1 MKRLLISSRSFGAIA
16 TTGLD
21 ILKRSGFEIL
31 RIPPEQR
38 PLIADKLRQ
47 IVTREDPHVIL
58 CGAEPLDRD
67 LMARAKSL
75 ELIMKHGVGVDNI
88 DIEAA
93 TQRGILVAN
102 APGTNTEAVA
112 DLAVALMLVL
122 VRGICKA
129 SSSTKKGS
137 WDRFIGHEIGEL
149 TVGVV
154 GTGRI
159 GSRVIEKLQGF
170 APRIVAFDVVAGD
183 RLMEQFHVKYVSLDE
198 LLALSDIV
206 TLHAPLMDQTRMMIG
221 DRELKLMKKDA
232 YLVNVARGELVD
244 EAALYRQL
252 ACGALAG
259 AALDVFATE
268 PPQDSPLLSLD
279 NVLATPH
286 IAAYTFESMDRMGRA
301 CAETIVDVMA
311 GKAHENV
318 LNPQVEKKR

>member
-1 MKRLLISSRSFGAIA
+1 MAK
-16 TTGLD
+16 
-21 ILKRSGFEIL
+21 
-31 RIPPEQR
+31 
-38 PLIADKLRQ
+38 
-47 IVTREDPHVIL
+47 
-58 CGAEPLDRD
+58 AE
-67 LMARAKSL
+67 SL
-75 ELIMKHGVGVDNI
+75 ELVMKHGVGVDNI

-93 TQRGILVAN
+93 TELGIAVAN

-129 SSSTKKGS
+129 GSSTKNGR

-149 TVGVV
+149 TIGVV

-170 APRIVAFDVVAGD
+170 GPKIVAFDVVTNE
-183 RLMEQFHVKYVSLDE
+183 RLMKQLHIKYVSLDE

-221 DRELKLMKKDA
+221 ERELKLMKKDA

-252 ACGALAG
+252 AGGALAG
-259 AALDVFATE
+259 AALDVFASE
-268 PPQDSPLLSLD
+268 PPQDSPLLTLD

-286 IAAYTFESMDRMGRA
+286 IAAYTFESMDRMDRT
-301 CAETIVDVMA
+301 CAEIIVEVAA
-311 GKAHENV
+311 GRTHKNV
-318 LNPQVEKKR
+318 LNPEALQKQ